1 MFKRLLAGVMA
12 SLMATTGC
20 ASPKEKRSMEFA
32 EKYMQKYVAEMEE
45 EMPDAWDDGEL
56 NLSVT
61 YSSCSEEEAEK
72 VIDLDTDE
80 PAKYSY
86 YYTVDYTSD
95 NIDDF
100 YKSYKDSGYVNMF
113 YHKMQDLKSAKIGVK
128 SHHFWWGSS
137 HFDRYDKKKNVET
150 RIFITEQK
158 GDPFIIYG
166 KDHTHCNEI
175 I

>member
-56 NLSVT
+56 DLKVT
-61 YSSCSEEEAEK
+61 YSSCSEEEAEN

-113 YHKMQDLKSAKIGVK
+113 LSKMQDFRKCENRCKKSSFLVGVI
-128 SHHFWWGSS
+128 SF
-137 HFDRYDKKKNVET
+137 
-150 RIFITEQK
+150 
-158 GDPFIIYG
+158 
-166 KDHTHCNEI
+166 
-175 I
+175 